1 MGSNS
6 TGSTDNQHG
15 KTDCLELLNLVLD
28 SAATNEEEG
37 VFKEHLK
44 KCMPCYEKYNLDRT
58 IKKLLQEKCCGKKVP
73 EGLAASI
80 RSKVIR
86 IAE

>member
-6 TGSTDNQHG
+6 TASKNDQNN

-28 SAATNEEEG
+28 SAASEEEKEC
-37 VFKEHLK
+37 FKEHLK
-44 KCMPCYEKYNLDRT
+44 NCMPCYEKYSLDMA
-58 IKKLLQEKCCGKKVP
+58 IKKLIKEKCCGKHVP
-73 EGLAASI
+73 EGLVESI
-80 RSKVIR
+80 RAKVIH

>member
-6 TGSTDNQHG
+6 TESMNDQND

-28 SAATNEEEG
+28 SAASTEEQES
-37 VFKEHLK
+37 FKEHLK
-44 KCMPCYEKYNLDRT
+44 QCMPCYEKYNLDMA
-58 IKKLLQEKCCGKKVP
+58 IKRLIQEKCCGKHVP

-80 RSKVIR
+80 RSKVIH